1 MLLLSAQS
9 LVRQFDRAP
18 ILDEVSFDLR
28 RGERI
33 GLVGPNGAGKTT
45 LMRILAGADEPD
57 SGGVNWAAGCRRG
70 FLAQHPEFAS
80 GRTLLEEAR
89 LGLGEIFAWQQ
100 ESAELATRMATVTE
114 PVELKRLSQR
124 FDQVQQA
131 LQHAG
136 GFAVEHRLD
145 EVLQGLGFTKTQY
158 DQPLETLSGGQQ
170 NRLVLAQ
177 LLLSDPDLMLLDEPT
192 NHLDIEAT
200 EWLEQFLVSREQTL
214 LVVSHD
220 RYFLD
225 RVCTRILE
233 LHEARLADYPGNFS
247 QYWALREE
255 RQAAADKVYEQQQEY
270 IAKTEDYIRKNKYGQ
285 NSTRAK
291 DREAKLARVEVVERI
306 SRIQG
311 PPMRFAAPTRTG
323 DWVVDASRLTKGF
336 TRPLFSDLTLRIQ
349 RGERWGLLGPNGAGK
364 TTLLRTMLGELPPD
378 AGSVRFGTNVVIGY
392 ADQQLNGVPTEATAI
407 DAIRTPQL
415 ARYTDGQLRDILA
428 RFGVVGE
435 LALQRVGAMSGGE
448 RSKVA
453 LARLA
458 ALEPNVLILDEP
470 TNHLDL
476 WARYALEQA
485 LREFTGTVIFVSH
498 DRYFLDR
505 VATKLLVYEPG
516 RWFEYPG
523 NYSEYVA
530 FRRSIPATEATA
542 AAKVSAKPAE
552 ARGPEKEAKRKRQ
565 FPFRK
570 LHEIEADIAAL
581 EAQVEAWQ
589 GELGS
594 EALARDPEK
603 LKATIAAYEA
613 GRERLEQLY
622 AHWEEAMELN

>member
-45 LMRILAGADEPD
+45 LMRILAGEHEAD
-57 SGGVNWAAGCRRG
+57 SGRVSWATGCRHG
-70 FLAQHPEFAS
+70 FLAQHPEFAT

-100 ESAELATRMATVTE
+100 EAASLAEQMASVVD
-114 PVELKRLSQR
+114 PVDLRRLSQR
-124 FDQVQQA
+124 YDFVQQA
-131 LQHAG
+131 LHHAD

-145 EVLQGLGFTKTQY
+145 EVLQGLGFSQTQY
-158 DQPLETLSGGQQ
+158 DQPLTTLSGGQQ

-233 LHEARLADYPGNFS
+233 LHASKLADYPGNFS

-255 RQAAADKVYEQQQEY
+255 RQAATDKVFEQQQEF

-311 PPMRFAAPTRTG
+311 PPMRFAEPTRTG
-323 DWVVDASRLTKGF
+323 DWVVDATRLTKGF
-336 TRPLFSDLTLRIQ
+336 TQPLFSDLTLRVE
-349 RGERWGLLGPNGAGK
+349 RGERWGLLGPNGSGK
-364 TTLLRTMLGELPPD
+364 TTLLRTLLGELTPD
-378 AGSVRFGTNVVIGY
+378 AGSVRFGTNVVLGY
-392 ADQQLNGVPTEATAI
+392 ADQQLSGVPTEATAM
-407 DAIRTPQL
+407 DAIRPPQL

-435 LALQRVGAMSGGE
+435 LALQLVGAMSGGE

-476 WARYALEQA
+476 WARDALEQA
-485 LREFTGTVIFVSH
+485 LREFAGTVLFVSH

-505 VATKLLVYEPG
+505 VATKLLVHETG

-523 NYSEYVA
+523 NYSDYVA
-530 FRRSIPATEATA
+530 FRRSIPAAEATA
-542 AAKVSAKPAE
+542 ASKTSSKPVE
-552 ARGPEKEAKRKRQ
+552 SRSPGKETKRKRQ

-570 LHEIEADIAAL
+570 LNEIEADIAAL
-581 EAQVEAWQ
+581 EARVENLQAD
-589 GELGS
+589 LGT
-594 EALARDPEK
+594 EALTRDPEK
-603 LKATIAAYEA
+603 LKATIADYDA
-613 GRERLEQLY
+613 GRERLDELY

>member
-18 ILDEVSFDLR
+18 ILDAVSFDLR

-45 LMRILAGADEPD
+45 LMRILAGEDEPD
-57 SGGVNWAAGCRRG
+57 SGQVSWATGCRHG
-70 FLAQHPEFAS
+70 FLAQHPVFAT

-100 ESAELATRMATVTE
+100 EATSLAEQMATVDD
-114 PVELKRLSQR
+114 PVDLRRLSQR
-124 FDQVQQA
+124 YDFVQQA

-145 EVLQGLGFTKTQY
+145 EVLQGLGFNKSQY
-158 DQPLETLSGGQQ
+158 DQPLTTLSGGQQ

-200 EWLEQFLVSREQTL
+200 EWLEQFLVSREQSL

-233 LHEARLADYPGNFS
+233 LHDSKLADYPGNFS

-255 RQAAADKVYEQQQEY
+255 RQAAADKVYEQQQEF

-311 PPMRFAAPTRTG
+311 PPMRFAEPTRTG
-323 DWVVDASRLTKGF
+323 DWVVDAAHLTKGF
-336 TRPLFSDLTLRIQ
+336 TQPLFFDLTLRVE

-364 TTLLRTMLGELPPD
+364 TTLLRTLLGELTPD
-378 AGSVRFGTNVVIGY
+378 AGSVRFGTNVSIGY
-392 ADQQLNGVPTEATAI
+392 ADQQLSGVPTEATAM
-407 DAIRTPQL
+407 DAIRPAQL

-476 WARYALEQA
+476 WARDALEQA
-485 LREFTGTVIFVSH
+485 LREFAGTVLFVSH

-505 VATKLLVYEPG
+505 VATKLLVYEKG

-530 FRRSIPATEATA
+530 FRRSIPAAEA
-542 AAKVSAKPAE
+542 AAATKASSKTVESRSP
-552 ARGPEKEAKRKRQ
+552 GKEPKRKRQ

-570 LHEIEADIAAL
+570 LNEIEADIAAL
-581 EAQVEAWQ
+581 EARVETLQ
-589 GELGS
+589 SDLGS
-594 EALARDPEK
+594 EALARDPNQ
-603 LKATIAAYEA
+603 LKATIADYDAS
-613 GRERLEQLY
+613 RERLDELY